1 MINVFF
7 TAGSGT
13 IDFPE
18 FLTIMVKKL
27 HDNDTEEQLREA
39 FKVFDKNGDG
49 FITAAEVRHVLA
61 HVGEKVPNEVVD
73 NMRRVVDVLG
83 DGQINYEGKT
93 CIQSLSSR
101 HLIKIAGQVFRL
113 FLVLICFFDDV

>member
-1 MINVFF
+1 
-7 TAGSGT
+7 
-13 IDFPE
+13 
-18 FLTIMVKKL
+18 MVKKL

-61 HVGEKVPNEVVD
+61 NVGEKVPNEVVD
-73 NMRRVVDVLG
+73 NMMRVVDVLE

-93 CIQSLSSR
+93 CIQSHLAHVILS
-101 HLIKIAGQVFRL
+101 K
-113 FLVLICFFDDV
+113 